1 MRHIHEDKKKKKK
14 KRVDKDY
21 RTADPQYL
29 QWLCCEKGHYL
40 LAFCDNIIKWS
51 KR

>member
-1 MRHIHEDKKKKKK
+1 MRLIFGRGARCDIYMKIRKKK

-29 QWLCCEKGHYL
+29 Q
-40 LAFCDNIIKWS
+40 
-51 KR
+51 

>member
-1 MRHIHEDKKKKKK
+1 MRLIFGRGARCDIYMKIRKKKK

-29 QWLCCEKGHYL
+29 Q
-40 LAFCDNIIKWS
+40 
-51 KR
+51 